1 MTHFVKKTFSLVGL
15 TSVIFS
21 LNAFKVVAQTP
32 TITTINQPKI
42 APGRKVTTSAADLQI
57 SQNAQTFPPTE
68 PQTPAPG
75 INPQTPTPEE
85 TPTPG
90 TFQQTPTPGIEEQIT
105 PGRATRSGS
114 SYIGAGGNIGLGG
127 RTTISE
133 GSFAVFSKIGLTRN
147 ISVRPAALI
156 GDNTVVLVPVTLD
169 FPLQAFT
176 EAGEQQISVAPYL
189 GAGAAISTGRD
200 STLGFLISGGVDIPV
215 SRQLTATA
223 GVNVGFIDETEIGL
237 LLGIGYNF

>member
-1 MTHFVKKTFSLVGL
+1 MTYFITRTLSLLGLTTLIVGL
-15 TSVIFS
+15 NT
-21 LNAFKVVAQTP
+21 FKVAAETP
-32 TITTINQPKI
+32 TNTTISKSQITPS
-42 APGRKVTTSAADLQI
+42 RKVTTSAADLQI
-57 SQNAQTFPPTE
+57 SQNGQTFPPSV
-68 PQTPAPG
+68 P
-75 INPQTPTPEE
+75 
-85 TPTPG
+85 
-90 TFQQTPTPGIEEQIT
+90 QTPTPGINQQTPDPVIEQEIT

-147 ISVRPAALI
+147 FSVRPAALI
-156 GDNTVVLVPVTLD
+156 GDNTVFLVPITFDLPIQSLTD
-169 FPLQAFT
+169 I
-176 EAGEQQISVAPYL
+176 GEQQISIAPYL

-200 STLGFLISGGVDIPV
+200 STLGFLISGGVDVPV
-215 SRQLTATA
+215 SPQLTATA

>member
-1 MTHFVKKTFSLVGL
+1 MMTYFLKRTFSLLSL
-15 TSVIFS
+15 TSVVFG

-32 TITTINQPKI
+32 TNKIIHQPKI
-42 APGRKVTTSAADLQI
+42 APEQKVSTSSADLQI
-57 SQNAQTFPPTE
+57 SQDVPTFPTTE
-68 PQTPAPG
+68 PQTPAPE
-75 INPQTPTPEE
+75 INPQTPTPE
-85 TPTPG
+85 TI
-90 TFQQTPTPGIEEQIT
+90 QQTPTPRMEQEII

-147 ISVRPAALI
+147 LSVRPAALI

-169 FPLQAFT
+169 FPLQSLT
-176 EAGEQQISVAPYL
+176 EMGEEQISVAPYL
-189 GAGAAISTGRD
+189 GAGAAISTGQD
-200 STLGFLISGGVDIPV
+200 NTLGLLISGGVDVPV